1 MLLRRAIG
9 RFAYE
14 TGRHLCRPSRD
25 PIAANT
31 WPLESRLAVL
41 AEVHATFG
49 RPEVRRAPMV
59 RREHREPVLAGI
71 VKFTERVL
79 PIFRREQEGRLRER
93 NPSALAVRK
102 LLQ

>member
-1 MLLRRAIG
+1 
-9 RFAYE
+9 
-14 TGRHLCRPSRD
+14 
-25 PIAANT
+25 
-31 WPLESRLAVL
+31 
-41 AEVHATFG
+41 
-49 RPEVRRAPMV
+49 MV